1 MRAHFIIT
9 AVRDGIIYLRDL
21 DGPVSITNDAE
32 AVYAAV
38 RANIGPLRVVYEDSY
53 GEWAEI
59 VLQPN
64 GRLGFLLYPNP
75 LHNS

>member
-1 MRAHFIIT
+1 MRAHFVII

-21 DGPVSITNDAE
+21 DGPLSITNDAE

-53 GEWAEI
+53 GE
-59 VLQPN
+59 
-64 GRLGFLLYPNP
+64 
-75 LHNS
+75 

>member
-1 MRAHFIIT
+1 MRAHFVIT

-21 DGPVSITNDAE
+21 DGPVSVTNDAE

-38 RANIGPLRVVYEDSY
+38 RANIGPHRVVYEDSY

-59 VLQPN
+59 IQRPN
-64 GRLGFLLYPNP
+64 GSIGFKLYPNP
-75 LHNS
+75 LYNS